1 MKQIAFLNNISNTY
15 GLTYRKYKTAYQKK
29 VGGYS
34 IIVDGEDFE
43 ILIRCRQ
50 KYRKFRNVW
59 VELYIDKKELH
70 FATPEEVENS
80 DIPDYHKQ
88 ILLEILNFEHFK

>member
-1 MKQIAFLNNISNTY
+1 MTEFKFLKELSNTY
-15 GLTYRKYKTAYQKK
+15 GLTFRKYKTAFQKK

-34 IIVDGEDFE
+34 IILDGEDFE

-50 KYRKFRNVW
+50 KYRKFRNVLF
-59 VELYIDKKELH
+59 ELYIDKKELH

-88 ILLEILNFEHFK
+88 ILLEILKFEYFK